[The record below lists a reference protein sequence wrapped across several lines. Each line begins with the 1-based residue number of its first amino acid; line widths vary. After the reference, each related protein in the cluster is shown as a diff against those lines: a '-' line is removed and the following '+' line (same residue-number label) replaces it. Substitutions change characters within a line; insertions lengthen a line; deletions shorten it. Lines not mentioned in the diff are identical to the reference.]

1 MQHIDVFTVK
11 YFQLTHCEIM
21 KMDGWQFVT
30 SRSNTKEKNEQELNS
45 GGDHEHVSSLGIY
58 SHLVREDYELLLG
71 EEMVFI
77 PVMITFST
85 NQRKTYL
92 AVLTLSGFCPHGC
105 LMATAPAPAD
115 ILPLFQEKE
124 QGRKTKCMNLS
135 SLISFPQSP
144 IQ

>member
-85 NQRKTYL
+85 NQRKTSKKWFKQ
-92 AVLTLSGFCPHGC
+92 ARGW
-105 LMATAPAPAD
+105 
-115 ILPLFQEKE
+115 
-124 QGRKTKCMNLS
+124 
-135 SLISFPQSP
+135 
-144 IQ
+144 

>member
-1 MQHIDVFTVK
+1 M
-11 YFQLTHCEIM
+11 
-21 KMDGWQFVT
+21 
-30 SRSNTKEKNEQELNS
+30 
-45 GGDHEHVSSLGIY
+45 SSLGIY

-77 PVMITFST
+77 PVMIHSVQIREKPPKSGLNKPGVGEVFQSCHG
-85 NQRKTYL
+85 RPYL

-144 IQ
+144 I